1 MLVRTLRPYW
11 RQVSLVMVILL
22 SAAIANL
29 YLPNLNAD
37 IINNGVLK
45 GDVPYIWRTGALMLA
60 VTLALSAVMVVGVY
74 FSSRVAMSVA
84 RDLRW
89 SLFERV
95 QSFSAQEMSRFGAP
109 SLITRNTNDVQQVQL
124 FLVMALTIMASAPI
138 TAVGGVIMAV
148 YEDAQLS
155 LLLVV
160 VIPLMILIIGGLL
173 FFAVPLFRSL
183 QVKIDRINQVLREQ
197 ITGVRVVRAF
207 VRGTQE
213 R

>member
-1 MLVRTLRPYW
+1 MLIRLLRTGLRPYL
-11 RQVSLVMVILL
+11 RQVLLVLAILL
-22 SAAIANL
+22 FSAIANL

-45 GDVPYIWRTGALMLA
+45 GDVPYIWRTGGLMLA
-60 VTLALSAVMVVGVY
+60 VTIALSIVMVVGVY
-74 FSSRVAMSVA
+74 CASRVAMSVA

-89 SLFERV
+89 AIFERV
-95 QSFSAQEMSRFGAP
+95 QSFSAQEMSHFGAP

-124 FLVMALTIMASAPI
+124 FLVMGLMIMASAPI

-160 VIPLMILIIGGLL
+160 IIPLMILI
-173 FFAVPLFRSL
+173 
-183 QVKIDRINQVLREQ
+183 
-197 ITGVRVVRAF
+197 
-207 VRGTQE
+207 
-213 R
+213 